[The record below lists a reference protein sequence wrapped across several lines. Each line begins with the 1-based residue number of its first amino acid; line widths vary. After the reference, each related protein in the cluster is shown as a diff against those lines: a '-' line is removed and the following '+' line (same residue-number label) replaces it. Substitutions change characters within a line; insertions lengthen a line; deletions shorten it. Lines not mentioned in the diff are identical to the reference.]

1 MDLQATGTSF
11 NRAGHKS
18 GVAPMQA
25 PHPYAVATVDRNPK
39 NGLLN
44 ALMGFIIQA
53 NIYCLARTHHS
64 YRRTGLIKHFNLGDL
79 CLAGTKASTAAFNLN
94 GLVGHVRVSVHHLG
108 GVTHLHQF
116 AVI

>member
-1 MDLQATGTSF
+1 MNLQAAGTRL
-11 NRAGHKS
+11 NRAGHKT

-39 NGLLN
+39 NGLFN
-44 ALMGFIIQA
+44 AFMGFIVQA
-53 NIYCLARTHHS
+53 NIYCLTRTHHS

-79 CLAGTKASTAAFNLN
+79 CLAGTKTSTAAFNLN
-94 GLVGHVRVSVHHLG
+94 GLVSHVRVSVHHLG